1 MKAQLL
7 GVEYEDMPQEYRDKI
22 SKEIFEARQAG
33 QRMAGDKVIELG
45 LDPYKQAE
53 YNVKNLDNFDFA
65 SFGAGG
71 AVGRGSSGFDN
82 DDREDDVYGK
92 GRGRFSRQDAKGLY
106 RAGNLTAQELYDYGE
121 ANDGIGDFIF
131 GGKTKQFLQRKIN
144 KDNNGGGGDR
154 GPQGPGGGG
163 SGNQTINVGTGGG
176 GGDTGGGGSRNNV
189 SFNTN
194 QQNDNRITFGNVGGS
209 NNTVNPIVNNSV
221 NNNFTDNSD
230 NSTTY
235 GGSMRFFNYGDTDIP
250 NIFDVDPASPTP
262 NAIAGKGFDTQAL
275 LANYIR
281 NMGMKS
287 VI

>member
-1 MKAQLL
+1 MPAQLI
-7 GVEYEDMPQEYRDKI
+7 GVEYEDMPQEYRDKV
-22 SKEIFEARQAG
+22 SEEVFNLRQEG
-33 QRMAGDKVIELG
+33 QRMAGDKVVEMG
-45 LDPYKQAE
+45 LDPYKQDE
-53 YNVKNLDNFDFA
+53 FNVTNLDDFDFT

-71 AVGRGSSGFDN
+71 AVGRGSEGFDN
-82 DDREDDVYGK
+82 DDKEDDEY
-92 GRGRFSRQDAKGLY
+92 GRGRGRMSGYDAKGLY
-106 RAGNLTAQELYDYGE
+106 RAGNFTAQELYDYGL
-121 ANDGIGDFIF
+121 ANDGKNDFIF
-131 GGKTKQFLQRKIN
+131 GPNAKKFLLRKIG
-144 KDNNGGGGDR
+144 KDNDGGGNNPP
-154 GPQGPGGGG
+154 PQGPGGGG
-163 SGNQTINVGTGGG
+163 SGNQTINVGTGG

-209 NNTVNPIVNNSV
+209 NNTINPIVNNSV

>member
-7 GVEYEDMPQEYRDKI
+7 GVEYEDMPQEYRDKV
-22 SKEIFEARQAG
+22 SEEVFNRRQAG

-45 LDPYKQAE
+45 LDPYKKDE
-53 YNVKNLDNFDFA
+53 FNVKNLDDFDFR

-92 GRGRFSRQDAKGLY
+92 GRGRMSGYDAKNLY
-106 RAGNLTAQELYDYGE
+106 RAGNFTAQELYDYGL
-121 ANDGIGDFIF
+121 ANDGKNDFIF
-131 GGKTKQFLQRKIN
+131 GPNAKKFLLRKIG
-144 KDNNGGGGDR
+144 KDNDGGGNNPPPQTGGGGT
-154 GPQGPGGGG
+154 
-163 SGNQTINVGTGGG
+163 GNQTINVGTGG

-209 NNTVNPIVNNSV
+209 NNTINPIVNNSV

>member
-106 RAGNLTAQELYDYGE
+106 RAGNFTAQELYDYGE

-163 SGNQTINVGTGGG
+163 SGNQTINVGTGG